1 MLEIKKA
8 GKTEYGVWVFG
19 VLKYSEFEIKD
30 IFKTNLKDIPS
41 DSSLTIKKLI
51 VNRSKSGDI
60 RFSLEF

>member
-1 MLEIKKA
+1 MLEIKKS
-8 GKTEYGVWVFG
+8 GKNKYGIWVLG

-30 IFKTNLKDIPS
+30 IFNTNLKDIPS

-51 VNRSKSGDI
+51 VNRSKNGDI